1 MADEVIV
8 QTQEEVKPEPS
19 FFGNNSWTEELP
31 TLKDGE
37 PANSTVI
44 VDTNN
49 SSAPVTEAKPTE
61 ITVPLEWLKKEFEIE
76 DPAILKAEREELK
89 TLKAKP
95 TAEEIKFENNESKQL
110 HELFRAGKGKEAM
123 KIIERQEKVE
133 TYSALEV
140 TKETAADII
149 KLNMELKY
157 PNLKPN
163 QIEFQYRQEYGIPRE
178 PVIKDT
184 EDEDEFKQRHDDWKE
199 LVSNIEMKTTIA
211 AEMAKPE
218 LLAAKVKLVLP
229 EIDKPTSQAN
239 EPTEDQLGKIKAA
252 REIFLNK
259 LESDYSKAEGFTTKV
274 KDESVELPVSFKI
287 PDEDKVSIKGRL
299 QNGLDINDYID
310 KRWFPNGEPNVEL
323 IISDIYELENREKV
337 HSGIANNAANE
348 RLKEYR
354 KTTSNVSVNG
364 SSNQNTFQ
372 PNQNGNSKM
381 SPYSTGAWSEKPPSS
396 LNN

>member
-1 MADEVIV
+1 MSEEVIV
-8 QTQEEVKPEPS
+8 QTQEEVKTEPS
-19 FFGNNSWTEELP
+19 FFGNNSWSEELP
-31 TLKDGE
+31 KAPQNNEGGNQVVNDDGKIVE
-37 PANSTVI
+37 EKKVI
-44 VDTNN
+44 
-49 SSAPVTEAKPTE
+49 PEE
-61 ITVPLEWLKKEFEIE
+61 IKIPLEWLKKEFEVE

-89 TLKAKP
+89 TLKANP
-95 TAEEIKFENNESKQL
+95 ATEIKFENDESRHL

-133 TYSALEV
+133 TYSALDV

-157 PNLKPN
+157 PNLKPA
-163 QIEFQYRQEYGIPRE
+163 QIEFQYKQEYGIPKE
-178 PVIKDT
+178 PVEEKFAT
-184 EDEDEFKQRHDDWKE
+184 TDDYEEALAEWKE
-199 LVSNIEMKTTIA
+199 KVSNIEMKTTIA

-229 EIDKPTSQAN
+229 EIDKPTVQAN
-239 EPTEDQLGKIKAA
+239 EPTAEQLGKIKAA
-252 REIFLNK
+252 RENFLNK
-259 LESDYSKAEGFTTKV
+259 LESNYSKVEGFTTKV

-287 PDEDKVSIKGRL
+287 PDEDKIAIKGRL
-299 QNGLDINDYID
+299 QNGLDVNDYID

-354 KTTSNVSVNG
+354 RTTSNVSVNG
-364 SSNQNTFQ
+364 NSNQNTFQ
-372 PNQNGNSKM
+372 PNQNGNSNV

-396 LNN
+396 INN